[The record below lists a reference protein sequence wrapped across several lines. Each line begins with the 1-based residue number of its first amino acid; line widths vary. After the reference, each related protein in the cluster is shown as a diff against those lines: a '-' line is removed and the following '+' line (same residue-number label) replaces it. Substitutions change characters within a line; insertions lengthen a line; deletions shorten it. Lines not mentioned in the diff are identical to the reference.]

1 MSALLITGLRLFK
14 EHVLTPRGR
23 DMIPELG
30 PVVTVSPGSKLS
42 YLGAGGNVIF
52 KLVRKERGSQGDESC
67 RNGLSNG
74 ARVDGFNIYIY
85 SARL

>member
-30 PVVTVSPGSKLS
+30 PVVTASPGSKLS
-42 YLGAGGNVIF
+42 YLKAGGNVIF
-52 KLVRKERGSQGDESC
+52 KLVTPRLRSGHGNRKRIPGGRILPERAQ
-67 RNGLSNG
+67 
-74 ARVDGFNIYIY
+74 
-85 SARL
+85 

>member
-1 MSALLITGLRLFK
+1 MSALLITGLRLSK

-23 DMIPELG
+23 DMNPVLG

-52 KLVRKERGSQGDESC
+52 KLVRKGRGLYIPAGVY
-67 RNGLSNG
+67 RLSVYFYTDLVG
-74 ARVDGFNIYIY
+74 ALKNHTAG
-85 SARL
+85 

>member
-30 PVVTVSPGSKLS
+30 PVVTVSPGK
-42 YLGAGGNVIF
+42 
-52 KLVRKERGSQGDESC
+52 RGSQGDESC

-74 ARVDGFNIYIY
+74 ARVDGFYIYIY
-85 SARL
+85 SAGL